1 MSANLSVE
9 QSLMKAKSY
18 SKKGDLAEAQK
29 LYETILQNFSNN
41 IRAQQ
46 GLASIKK
53 HKQNNVIQNPPQ
65 ESVSELVNLYN
76 QGQMEAVIEQAEALT
91 AQYPGAPVVW
101 DILGASR
108 AQIGMLDEAVEAYKK
123 TISLKP
129 DYADAYNNMGATF
142 TKLGKLDEAIEAYKK
157 SISLKPD
164 YAEAFNNMGV
174 ALKDQGKLDEAIKA
188 YKKAVSLKPDHAE
201 AYDNMGVA
209 LKSQGKLDEAIET
222 YKKSISLKPDYAQA
236 YYNIGN
242 AYRDKTKYDQAIE
255 YYSKSISLKHDYAE
269 AFNNI
274 GSILKVQGEFDKSI
288 EVFKKALSI
297 KPDNVE
303 ASNNLG
309 TTLQIMGNLKGS
321 EASFRQA
328 ILWNRDC
335 ADIHQNLSLTLL
347 NSGRLKE
354 GLDESEWRWKTP
366 KFLSMQRHFSKPM
379 WDGIQSLKDKRILLW
394 CEQGIGDTLNWSSCL
409 SLLASQAKH
418 CILECQDKLVPLL
431 QRSFPNVEVK
441 PEDRSLDKNRD
452 DFDYHLP
459 MGSLYRHF
467 LSDITQNTKPKAYLV
482 PDPDRVNYWRDR
494 LASLGKGPYVG
505 IAWKSSVISHYRSLH
520 YPPIS
525 EWSPILKIPDVT
537 FINLQYKDFEDDLAK
552 VKEELGVT
560 VHNFD
565 DLDQFN
571 NVDDVTALCA
581 ALDMAVT
588 TKVTP
593 MIFSSAVGTPTKI
606 ANWKQSSWNT
616 ILNNPV
622 GPSIDIYTRNTWQTW
637 DNVFRL
643 IEKDIIKL
651 NIITI

>member
-1 MSANLSVE
+1 
-9 QSLMKAKSY
+9 
-18 SKKGDLAEAQK
+18 
-29 LYETILQNFSNN
+29 
-41 IRAQQ
+41 
-46 GLASIKK
+46 
-53 HKQNNVIQNPPQ
+53 
-65 ESVSELVNLYN
+65 
-76 QGQMEAVIEQAEALT
+76 MEAVIEQAEALT

-108 AQIGMLDEAVEAYKK
+108 AQIGMLDEAVEAYK
-123 TISLKP
+123 TSISLKP
-129 DYADAYNNMGATF
+129 DCADTFNNIGVAFKNQGKLDEAIEAYRKSISLKPNDAEAYSNLGVAF
-142 TKLGKLDEAIEAYKK
+142 KNQGKLDEAIEAYKK
-157 SISLKPD
+157 AISLKPDYVEAYNNLGNTLKEQGKLDQALENYNKAISLKPD
-164 YAEAFNNMGV
+164 YAESYNNIGLILHYLDKSYEAVKTFN
-174 ALKDQGKLDEAIKA
+174 
-188 YKKAVSLKPDHAE
+188 
-201 AYDNMGVA
+201 
-209 LKSQGKLDEAIET
+209 
-222 YKKSISLKPDYAQA
+222 KSISLKPDF
-236 YYNIGN
+236 
-242 AYRDKTKYDQAIE
+242 
-255 YYSKSISLKHDYAE
+255 AE
-269 AFNNI
+269 
-274 GSILKVQGEFDKSI
+274 S
-288 EVFKKALSI
+288 
-297 KPDNVE
+297 
-303 ASNNLG
+303 
-309 TTLQIMGNLKGS
+309 
-321 EASFRQA
+321 
-328 ILWNRDC
+328 
-335 ADIHQNLSLTLL
+335 HYNLSFTLL

-354 GLDESEWRWKTP
+354 GLDESEWRWKTSQ
-366 KFLSMQRHFSKPM
+366 FLSNERSFIQPK
-379 WDGIQSLKDKRILLW
+379 WDGSQSLKDKRILLW

-571 NVDDVTALCA
+571 NVDDTTALCS

-606 ANWKQSSWNT
+606 ANLQQSIWNT

-622 GPSIDIYTRNTWQTW
+622 GPLVDMYNKNTWETW

-643 IEKDIIKL
+643 IKEDIIKL

>member
-1 MSANLSVE
+1 MSANLSLE
-9 QSLMKAKSY
+9 QSLTKAKSHV
-18 SKKGDLAEAQK
+18 KKGDLAEAQK

-46 GLASIKK
+46 GIGVINKPIE
-53 HKQNNVIQNPPQ
+53 NNVIQNPPQ
-65 ESVSELVNLYN
+65 EAFSQLVNLYN
-76 QGQMEAVIEQAEALT
+76 QGQMEAVIEQAETLT
-91 AQYPGAPVVW
+91 AQYPGAYVVW
-101 DILGASR
+101 NILGASR
-108 AQIGMLDEAVEAYKK
+108 AQIGMLDEAVEAYK
-123 TISLKP
+123 TSISLKP
-129 DYADAYNNMGATF
+129 DCADTFNNIGVAF
-142 TKLGKLDEAIEAYKK
+142 KNQGKFDEAIEAYRK

-164 YAEAFNNMGV
+164 
-174 ALKDQGKLDEAIKA
+174 
-188 YKKAVSLKPDHAE
+188 HTE

-209 LKSQGKLDEAIET
+209 LKSQGKLDEAIEA
-222 YKKSISLKPDYAQA
+222 YKKSILLKPSRAEAYNNLGNTLKEQGRLDQALKNYNKAISLKPDYAESYNNIGLILHYLDKSHEAAKTFNKSISLKPDF
-236 YYNIGN
+236 
-242 AYRDKTKYDQAIE
+242 
-255 YYSKSISLKHDYAE
+255 AE
-269 AFNNI
+269 A
-274 GSILKVQGEFDKSI
+274 
-288 EVFKKALSI
+288 
-297 KPDNVE
+297 
-303 ASNNLG
+303 
-309 TTLQIMGNLKGS
+309 
-321 EASFRQA
+321 
-328 ILWNRDC
+328 
-335 ADIHQNLSLTLL
+335 HYNLSFTLL

-354 GLDESEWRWKTP
+354 GLDESEWRWKTCQ
-366 KFLSMQRHFSKPM
+366 FLSMQRHFSRPM

-409 SLLASQAKH
+409 SLLASLANH

-441 PEDRSLDKNRD
+441 PEDRSLDQNRD

-467 LSDITQNTKPKAYLV
+467 LTDITQNTKPKAYLV
-482 PDPDRVNYWRDR
+482 PDPERVNYWRDR
-494 LASLGKGPYVG
+494 LASLGKGPYIG
-505 IAWKSSVISHYRSLH
+505 IGWKSTDMSPGRLPNYA
-520 YPPIS
+520 PIL

-571 NVDDVTALCA
+571 NVDDVTALCS

-593 MIFSSAVGTPTKI
+593 MIFSSTVGTPTKI

-622 GPSIDIYTRNTWQTW
+622 GPSVDIYTRNTWEPW
-637 DNVFRL
+637 DNVFDL
-643 IEKDIIKL
+643 IKEDILKL
-651 NIITI
+651 NQNWSSK

>member
-1 MSANLSVE
+1 MLAKLSVE
-9 QSLMKAKSY
+9 QSLMKAKSH
-18 SKKGDLAEAQK
+18 SKKGDFAEAQK

-46 GLASIKK
+46 GLASLKK

-65 ESVSELVNLYN
+65 ESVSQLVNLYN

-91 AQYPGAPVVW
+91 AQYPGAYVVW
-101 DILGASR
+101 NILGASR
-108 AQIGMLDEAVEAYKK
+108 DEIGMPEEAIYALKNS
-123 TISLKP
+123 ISLKP
-129 DYADAYNNMGATF
+129 DYADAYFNMGVVL
-142 TKLGKLDEAIEAYKK
+142 KNLHKLDEAIEAYKK
-157 SISLKPD
+157 CISFKFNV
-164 YAEAFNNMGV
+164 AEAYNNMGNV
-174 ALKDQGKLDEAIKA
+174 LQDQGKLDEATQA
-188 YKKAVSLKPDHAE
+188 FKKSIFFKPDYADAH
-201 AYDNMGVA
+201 YNMGHA
-209 LKSQGKLDEAIET
+209 LHYQDKFDEAVDA
-222 YKKSISLKPDYAQA
+222 YNKSISLKPDFA
-236 YYNIGN
+236 
-242 AYRDKTKYDQAIE
+242 
-255 YYSKSISLKHDYAE
+255 
-269 AFNNI
+269 
-274 GSILKVQGEFDKSI
+274 
-288 EVFKKALSI
+288 KA
-297 KPDNVE
+297 
-303 ASNNLG
+303 
-309 TTLQIMGNLKGS
+309 
-321 EASFRQA
+321 
-328 ILWNRDC
+328 
-335 ADIHQNLSLTLL
+335 HYNLSFTFLK
-347 NSGRLKE
+347 SGRLKE
-354 GLDESEWRWKTP
+354 GLEESEWRWKTE
-366 KFLSMQRHFSKPM
+366 KYFSRNRHFSRPM
-379 WDGIQSLKDKRILLW
+379 WDGSQSLKDKRILLW

-409 SLLASQAKH
+409 SLLASQANH

-459 MGSLYRHF
+459 MGSLYRYF

-494 LASLGKGPYVG
+494 LASLGKGPYIG

-571 NVDDVTALCA
+571 NVDDTTALCS

-606 ANWKQSSWNT
+606 ANLQQSIWNT

-622 GPSIDIYTRNTWQTW
+622 GPLVDMYNKNTWETW

-643 IEKDIIKL
+643 IKEDIIKL

>member
-9 QSLMKAKSY
+9 QSLMKAKSH

-53 HKQNNVIQNPPQ
+53 YKQNNVIQNPPQ
-65 ESVSELVNLYN
+65 EAFSQLVNLYN

-91 AQYPGAPVVW
+91 AQYPGAYVVW
-101 DILGASR
+101 NMLGASR

-123 TISLKP
+123 SISLKP
-129 DYADAYNNMGATF
+129 DCADTFNNIGVAF
-142 TKLGKLDEAIEAYKK
+142 KSQGKLEEAIEAYKK
-157 SISLKPD
+157 SISLKPND
-164 YAEAFNNMGV
+164 FGTYYNMGV
-174 ALKDQGKLDEAIKA
+174 ALKDQGKLDEAI
-188 YKKAVSLKPDHAE
+188 E
-201 AYDNMGVA
+201 AYR
-209 LKSQGKLDEAIET
+209 
-222 YKKSISLKPDYAQA
+222 KSISLKPDYAEA
-236 YYNIGN
+236 YSNMGVLLHYQDKFDEAVDAYN
-242 AYRDKTKYDQAIE
+242 
-255 YYSKSISLKHDYAE
+255 KSISLKPDYA
-269 AFNNI
+269 
-274 GSILKVQGEFDKSI
+274 
-288 EVFKKALSI
+288 KA
-297 KPDNVE
+297 
-303 ASNNLG
+303 
-309 TTLQIMGNLKGS
+309 
-321 EASFRQA
+321 
-328 ILWNRDC
+328 
-335 ADIHQNLSLTLL
+335 HYNLSLTLL

-354 GLDESEWRWKTP
+354 GLEESEWRWKNP
-366 KFLSMQRHFSKPM
+366 EILSKQRHFSRPM
-379 WDGIQSLKDKRILLW
+379 WDGSQSLKDKRILLW

-467 LSDITQNTKPKAYLV
+467 LTDITQNTKPKAYLV

-571 NVDDVTALCA
+571 NVDDVTALCS

-606 ANWKQSSWNT
+606 ANLQQSIWNT

-622 GPSIDIYTRNTWQTW
+622 GPLVDIYNKNTWETW
-637 DNVFRL
+637 DNVFDL

-651 NIITI
+651 KN